1 MQASADQ
8 YVRITELCKV
18 SQKSTTQ
25 NLIIYAVLPGQPS
38 LLLIQVFRKKTSQV
52 FMLNMDMIFIILLY
66 VSSYVAGDSEF
77 YLFQNL

>member
-25 NLIIYAVLPGQPS
+25 NLIIYIVLPGQPS
-38 LLLIQVFRKKTSQV
+38 LLLIQVFHKKTSQV

>member
-25 NLIIYAVLPGQPS
+25 NLIIYIVLPGQPS
-38 LLLIQVFRKKTSQV
+38 LLLIQVFHKKHV
-52 FMLNMDMIFIILLY
+52 KYGYDFYNPAVCEFICCWR
-66 VSSYVAGDSEF
+66 
-77 YLFQNL
+77 Q

>member
-38 LLLIQVFRKKTSQV
+38 LLLIQVFRKKHHKYSC
-52 FMLNMDMIFIILLY
+52 
-66 VSSYVAGDSEF
+66 
-77 YLFQNL
+77 

>member
-25 NLIIYAVLPGQPS
+25 NLIIYIVLPCQPS
-38 LLLIQVFRKKTSQV
+38 LLLIQVFHKKHHKYSC
-52 FMLNMDMIFIILLY
+52 
-66 VSSYVAGDSEF
+66 
-77 YLFQNL
+77 

>member
-25 NLIIYAVLPGQPS
+25 IIIIYIVLPGQPS
-38 LLLIQVFRKKTSQV
+38 LLLIQVFHKKTSQV

>member
-25 NLIIYAVLPGQPS
+25 NLIIYIVLPGQPS
-38 LLLIQVFRKKTSQV
+38 LLLIQVSIKNITSIHIKYGYDFYNPAV
-52 FMLNMDMIFIILLY
+52 CEFICCWR
-66 VSSYVAGDSEF
+66 
-77 YLFQNL
+77 Q